1 MITRKAHVSP
11 WHLTCPSMHWSR
23 QTLSTS
29 TSYSIYSVFL
39 HPWCDKLFSST
50 WCLSFFRSLLF
61 LISFSEV
68 VNAWI
73 LSCYSNLLKG
83 KGGKAGPRRVS
94 RSQTISN
101 DLKHLFPLF
110 LRNGHGKGW
119 LNLKHIGE
127 GLQVS
132 LLPSFK
138 YRSRTNALPLVSVAL
153 QAQLV
158 SRALW
163 AETCTWISR
172 LW

>member
-1 MITRKAHVSP
+1 MI
-11 WHLTCPSMHWSR
+11 W
-23 QTLSTS
+23 Q
-29 TSYSIYSVFL
+29 II
-39 HPWCDKLFSST
+39 SST
-50 WCLSFFRSLLF
+50 WCLYFFRSSLF
-61 LISFSEV
+61 QNGPELIASSEV

-73 LSCYSNLLKG
+73 LSCYATLLKG
-83 KGGKAGPRRVS
+83 NGGGGRGRRRVS
-94 RSQTISN
+94 RSRAISN

-138 YRSRTNALPLVSVAL
+138 NRSRTNPL
-153 QAQLV
+153 QLSESQVPSASPAHSRTADSGV

-163 AETCTWISR
+163 AEACTGTSSSGKSMLPGQHSPATSR
-172 LW
+172 SDLSPI

>member
-1 MITRKAHVSP
+1 MMWQI
-11 WHLTCPSMHWSR
+11 
-23 QTLSTS
+23 
-29 TSYSIYSVFL
+29 I
-39 HPWCDKLFSST
+39 SST
-50 WCLSFFRSLLF
+50 WCLSFFRSSLF

-83 KGGKAGPRRVS
+83 KGGEAGPRRVS

-101 DLKHLFPLF
+101 NLKHLFPLF

-132 LLPSFK
+132 LLPSYK
-138 YRSRTNALPLVSVAL
+138 YRSTTNTLPSVWVSSSLPCLQPTVSL

-158 SRALW
+158 SRALR